1 MAGKVKVIK
10 DTSLIPMDVS
20 GTSLVHSK
28 SDDCSKDSFLAARLD
43 NEIKRSISVDE
54 SLQEQ
59 IDTIKKSGFAVV
71 DVVTSYEDLMNYD
84 THSLIDKDIIVVL
97 YDENG
102 REVGD
107 RSTYYRWDGTSFSP
121 IGSSNYT
128 IDEIDRIKSDL
139 ESQIS
144 YLGSKSSLRDVVLRY
159 GNLDGYDTSHLV
171 NGDIIVVLEDENYYD
186 GSTTCYKYLDNGQQ
200 FPSNFEFCGGLGPI
214 YYSKKQI
221 DEKLGLINTHLSEID
236 STLEKHGVRITQN
249 RSELDHRIS
258 YEDALDILEKD
269 QNAKFID
276 GFRR

>member
-121 IGSSNYT
+121 IGSSSYT
-128 IDEIDRIKSDL
+128 IDEIDRIKRDL

-144 YLGSKSSLRDVVLRY
+144 YLGLKSSMRDVVLGY
-159 GNLDGYDTSHLV
+159 DDLKGYDTSYLV
-171 NGDIIVVLEDENYYD
+171 NGDIIVVLVDNNYYE
-186 GSTTCYKYLDNGQQ
+186 GSTTCYKYLGNGQ
-200 FPSNFEFCGGLGPI
+200 FEFCGGLGPI

-221 DEKLGLINTHLSEID
+221 DAKFQDVWKTLDDHKTRITENRDELKNRISEDDARKILEGLIKEP
-236 STLEKHGVRITQN
+236 KC
-249 RSELDHRIS
+249 
-258 YEDALDILEKD
+258 
-269 QNAKFID
+269 
-276 GFRR
+276 